1 LRHAQQYY
9 EEAIQLSKEH
19 LGKHELTAA
28 CYKSLGDLFLRS
40 NPKSAEKNYTIATEM
55 RENLGLDASE
65 RHVRLL
71 NNLGKSLMM
80 INRLNKAIEVLQ
92 NARDMAEKLADSD
105 DPNETKAKVY
115 TSLVFAHEKERNY
128 SDASTYARKALE
140 FSQIEKCIK
149 KYEYKKLREMS
160 LMNKPDERTDREM
173 KFLKRF

>member
-1 LRHAQQYY
+1 
-9 EEAIQLSKEH
+9 LSKEH

-40 NPKSAEKNYTIATEM
+40 NPKSAEKNYTIAKEM

-71 NNLGKSLMM
+71 NNLGKSLTM
-80 INRLNKAIEVLQ
+80 INRPNKAIEVLQ

-115 TSLVFAHEKERNY
+115 TSLVFAYEKARNY

-149 KYEYKKLREMS
+149 KYEYQKLQKIS
-160 LMNKPDERTDREM
+160 AMNKPDERADREM
-173 KFLKRF
+173 NFLKRF